1 MQPLVFLLD
10 VDNTLLDNDAIK
22 KDWDEQ
28 LQVELGPKLTTR
40 FWEMYEQVRKEGGVV
55 DIPLAL
61 SRLREQA
68 PSTELDE
75 QTYQRVHSLFDN
87 YPFYKRLCPYAIET
101 LDHLRTMGLTV
112 IVSDGDPVFQAEK
125 VR

>member
-40 FWEMYEQVRKEGGVV
+40 FWEIYEQVRREREVV

-61 SRLREQA
+61 SRLREEV
-68 PSTELDE
+68 PIREMDE
-75 QTYQRVHSLFDN
+75 QTYQRVRALFED
-87 YPFYKRLCPYAIET
+87 YPFYKKLYPDAIKT
-101 LDHLRTMGLTV
+101 LEYLR
-112 IVSDGDPVFQAEK
+112 
-125 VR
+125 

>member
-28 LQVELGPKLTTR
+28 LQGELGPKLTTR
-40 FWEMYEQVRKEGGVV
+40 FWEVYEQVRKERGVV

-61 SRLREQA
+61 SRLREQT

-75 QTYQRVHSLFDN
+75 QLYQRVRSLFFD
-87 YPFYKRLCPYAIET
+87 YPFYKRL
-101 LDHLRTMGLTV
+101 
-112 IVSDGDPVFQAEK
+112 
-125 VR
+125 

>member
-40 FWEMYEQVRKEGGVV
+40 FWEIYEQVRKERGVV

-61 SRLREQA
+61 SRLR
-68 PSTELDE
+68 
-75 QTYQRVHSLFDN
+75 
-87 YPFYKRLCPYAIET
+87 
-101 LDHLRTMGLTV
+101 
-112 IVSDGDPVFQAEK
+112 
-125 VR
+125 